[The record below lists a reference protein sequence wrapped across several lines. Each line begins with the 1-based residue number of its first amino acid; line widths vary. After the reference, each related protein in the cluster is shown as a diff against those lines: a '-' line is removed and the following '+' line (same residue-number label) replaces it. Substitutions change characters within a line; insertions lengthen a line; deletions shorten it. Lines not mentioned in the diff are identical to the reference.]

1 MDPRIAELA
10 NERLPEEILAEVLG
24 IHLEAYIGTFNGL
37 YWNAWV
43 MRNGEQH
50 ARVHGYATMRQ
61 AIVACMER
69 VNGQPA

>member
-1 MDPRIAELA
+1 MDPKIAELA
-10 NERLPEEILAEVLG
+10 NERLPEEILAEALG
-24 IHLEAYIGTFNGL
+24 IHFEAYIGTFNGL

-50 ARVHGYATMRQ
+50 ARVDGCLTMRQ

-69 VNGQPA
+69 VDERRA